1 MGEQRRSRLVPTLKQ
16 IIEESDTPLGR
27 AFDASIYV
35 LIIFSAISF
44 AFETLPDLNPR
55 VRGFLHGAEIAVIG
69 IFTLEYLLRLYV
81 SEKKLSFIFSF
92 FGLVDLISILPYYLV
107 LGFDLRSM
115 RALRLV
121 KLARLLEMS
130 RYQKAM
136 KRFQAA
142 FSMAREEIVLF
153 LFFTL
158 ILLYLSAVG
167 IYYFEREAQPEEFA
181 SVFHSLWW
189 AVATLTTVG
198 YGDVYPITTGGK
210 VFTFFM
216 MIVGMGIIAVP
227 AGLVASALTRA
238 REMEE

>member
-1 MGEQRRSRLVPTLKQ
+1 MPTLKQ
-16 IIEESDTPLGR
+16 IVQEQNTPLGR
-27 AFDASIYV
+27 AFDASINF
-35 LIIFSAISF
+35 LIIFSVMSF
-44 AFETLPDLNPR
+44 AFETLPDLNPG
-55 VRGFLHGAEIAVIG
+55 VRGFLHGMEVAVIG
-69 IFTLEYLLRLYV
+69 IFSLEYLLRLYV

-92 FGLVDLISILPYYLV
+92 YGLVDLIAILPYYLF
-107 LGFDLRSM
+107 LGLDLRSM
-115 RALRLV
+115 RAFRLIRLV
-121 KLARLLEMS
+121 RLLGMA

-136 KRFQAA
+136 KRFKTA

-153 LFFTL
+153 LFLTL

-198 YGDVYPITTGGK
+198 YGDIYPITVGGK

-216 MIVGMGIIAVP
+216 MIIGMGIIAVP
-227 AGLVASALTRA
+227 AGLVASALTKA
-238 REMEE
+238 KEMEG